1 MGYMATG
8 GDYQEMVELG
18 RSTGYLTKAFQ
29 LREHAS
35 EPEKLRITARYYLF
49 VTGEL
54 NKAAQTYEQ
63 EIQSYPRNYRPY
75 VGLVPCTWRKGNG
88 RRHARRKCKV
98 SASNPIM

>member
-88 RRHARRKCKV
+88 RRHARRKCK
-98 SASNPIM
+98 SPPRTR